1 MTPDT
6 YRPTYELTET
16 DVNRIDT
23 NFAFHPVKGDQA
35 NRYAVNREGAS
46 GLALLFCM
54 NCPPS
59 RERSVALA
67 KIEEAMFWAN
77 AAIARNE

>member
-1 MTPDT
+1 MTPDD
-6 YRPTYELTET
+6 YRPTYELTES
-16 DVNRIDT
+16 DINRIAT
-23 NFAFHPVKGDQA
+23 NFDFHPVKNDQA
-35 NRYAVNREGAS
+35 ARYGSNREAAS

-59 RERSVALA
+59 RERSLALV